1 MALLLQPAGNKS
13 TSRELVPVRVLV
25 VDDEALIRWSI
36 CMALTAAGF
45 DAVAA
50 GSSEDA
56 CLLAAEWPPPKVA
69 LLDIPPDGH
78 ACELMG
84 RLRRIYPDCRFL
96 IMSTTRG
103 KCPTLDDTLV
113 QMVAKPFD
121 LGEVVRLVGEAV
133 RQGAAT
139 SEGVRP

>member
-1 MALLLQPAGNKS
+1 
-13 TSRELVPVRVLV
+13 VLV

-36 CMALTAAGF
+36 CMALAAAGF

-50 GSSEDA
+50 GSSDDA

-69 LLDIPPDGH
+69 LLDIPPDGQ
-78 ACELMG
+78 ACELMA
-84 RLRRIYPDCRFL
+84 RLRGIYPDCRFL

-103 KCPTLDDTLV
+103 KCPGLDDTLV
-113 QMVAKPFD
+113 QTVAKPFD

-133 RQGAAT
+133 QQGGA

>member
-1 MALLLQPAGNKS
+1 LDLSLQPAGNKP

-36 CMALTAAGF
+36 CMALGAAGF

-50 GSSEDA
+50 GSGDEA
-56 CLLAAEWPPPKVA
+56 CRLAAEWPPPKVVV
-69 LLDIPPDGH
+69 LDTPPDGH

-96 IMSTTRG
+96 IMSTARG
-103 KCPTLDDTLV
+103 TCPTLDDTLV
-113 QMVAKPFD
+113 QMVEKPFD

-133 RQGAAT
+133 HQQ
-139 SEGVRP
+139 SVR

>member
-1 MALLLQPAGNKS
+1 
-13 TSRELVPVRVLV
+13 VLV

-36 CMALTAAGF
+36 CMALVAAGF
-45 DAVAA
+45 DAVSA
-50 GSSEDA
+50 GSSDDA

-78 ACELMG
+78 ACELMA

-103 KCPTLDDTLV
+103 KCPTLDNTLV
-113 QMVAKPFD
+113 QVVAKPFD

-133 RQGAAT
+133 RQGSPEA
-139 SEGVRP
+139 SEGARP